1 MLDHFS
7 YRQAMRICIKMRD
20 GEYYE
25 GGERESPYRNQ
36 ESQGKRN
43 IGINHPRP
51 SETFFPPNW
60 TNRFSKQP
68 IYYAVF
74 PTSLRL
80 VFFWGINKE
89 WLSKLVKKTFWPH
102 PLPCKSAIVS
112 LLLHNS
118 HSVVH
123 YWLSPPPPS
132 LDVLYVPPWPIPE
145 KKWLKSWLLGAFLA
159 ISICHTLGQR

>member
-1 MLDHFS
+1 MMDQDFHPEPIYDPDGQVVKYDVPAS
-7 YRQAMRICIKMRD
+7 PPRRVDRISSSD

-80 VFFWGINKE
+80 VFFG
-89 WLSKLVKKTFWPH
+89 
-102 PLPCKSAIVS
+102 VS
-112 LLLHNS
+112 IRNDS
-118 HSVVH
+118 
-123 YWLSPPPPS
+123 
-132 LDVLYVPPWPIPE
+132 
-145 KKWLKSWLLGAFLA
+145 
-159 ISICHTLGQR
+159 QN